1 MHTHSSQRLTT
12 LGSIFIV
19 VQFWPLVLHLFT
31 RRFLSSGKSTL
42 HFVPSVLSI
51 AVNALVKNS
60 LLRHATGRGLVL
72 TLRFV
77 TDAPGT
83 HSWFQCRQ
91 RRQRWLCAVEWEPR
105 AREMETFTG
114 SIL

>member
-1 MHTHSSQRLTT
+1 
-12 LGSIFIV
+12 
-19 VQFWPLVLHLFT
+19 VLHLFT
-31 RRFLSSGKSTL
+31 RRFLSFGKSTL
-42 HFVPSVLSI
+42 HFVPSILSI
-51 AVNALVKNS
+51 AVNALVKNW

-83 HSWFQCRQ
+83 HSWFRRRQHRQ